1 PPKVVHTL
9 ENEKGRSVLNSED
22 LNDLYKK
29 AKAYFE
35 QQSALP
41 KSADSKTKLDIY
53 QNRRTG
59 EVFIAYGKN
68 KTSLQGGFKTAAEA
82 RDYVKNNRAELLEK
96 LNALREQSREE
107 QRNASNRDR
116 TGPDRRE
123 GDVTPEKF
131 SDAFGFRGVQFGN
144 YVEGP
149 RRQSDLNRA
158 YDSLMDMANV
168 LKVPAKALSL
178 NGRLGLAFGARGKG
192 GKNAAAAH
200 YEPGEVAINL
210 TKGHGAGSLAHE
222 WFHALDNYF
231 GQYDAAREGE
241 ITSGDKF
248 MTSNNKRWPQ
258 WNDKE
263 KEYLHPVRQEVYD
276 AFKGIVNA
284 VHKSGMVNRARR
296 LDEVRSKPYWSTDVE
311 MAARA
316 FERYVQDRAKAAG
329 VENDFLVNIR
339 KADDHG
345 SPETY
350 AYPTD
355 AELDG
360 GIRRAFDNLFRTLK
374 TRETDRGVA
383 FYSRRGVKRTPEGNV
398 ISETGHSKEAKGSP
412 VPQVKAVART
422 VMKRIK
428 DIDLDVRVVKTQA
441 EAAELAGES
450 LDGYGKVHAFYRPE
464 AREIVLVADN
474 LPDGRTVREKLRHE
488 IIHHALESVVT
499 PAEYKTIV
507 DNVLKTRASDNAV
520 IRETWRRVD
529 ADYGNESPEVQAG
542 EFLAHMAE
550 KHTPGKLSA
559 AWNRVV
565 ALVKA
570 VLRRTGLLQ
579 PSDLSDAG
587 YIRDTLR
594 TLGQRVREGYVPRES
609 GDVSYSRAGKPDPFR
624 VPEGEGERYRR
635 DLEKAMLSKRSSD
648 IYLDVGRTPPVLR
661 HLGAP
666 DLPVSISRDIIRKA
680 INGVSHDVEMGTI
693 EKLPE
698 LMHDPLAVYESATQ
712 DNALVLWLDAADKN
726 GDPVLAAVHMN
737 GGKKRLEIN
746 RIASVYGTE
755 EGKKIVSMEKRGL
768 ALYRKKN
775 PEEYRLRGLQL
786 PVADGSQGSGTK
798 ILQPDDIRKGPYYSR
813 STSDL
818 SPEETLAARFV
829 RRMQDKFQ
837 VLKAV
842 QDNIRKSGG
851 KLDDSNNAYLAEE
864 LFHGK
869 AENDLNAMKERYV
882 KPLAKLLAE
891 YDIPQSALD
900 DYLYARHA
908 PERNLHIAKINPK
921 MPDGGSGMTNAQ
933 AADIMDR
940 VRRSGKQAQ
949 YDRLAGIVD
958 DMLARRRELITEA
971 GLEDKGTVDAW
982 QKAYKYYVPLK
993 GQDTDGVVLPRT
1005 GKGFVISGR
1014 ESKQAMGR
1022 NSRAQSPSTQAM
1034 QDLTASLI
1042 RRRKN
1047 EVGNAFLK
1055 LVQDNPDRDYWQVF
1069 TDDSPD
1075 TTRRIVEKNDPVT
1088 GETIRRV
1095 EEMPVPMAIM
1105 SDKYFTTRKDGKTY
1119 YIKLHD
1125 ERLMRAMKN
1134 MGPETGNAVI
1144 QTLARVNRFLSSVNT
1159 TFNPEFLV
1167 SNFIRD
1173 MQTAVMNL
1181 KAEQGRDDGKLNGRD
1196 IAMKTVRDS
1205 GIAMKAVYASLRNK
1219 SLSSKGAQWQ
1229 KTWKEFVEDGAKTG
1243 WFRMDDLNGQ
1253 MKEMDRLVALAK
1265 GGWQGQGIQAWHS
1278 FFKLVE
1284 DGNNAVEN
1292 ALRLS
1297 AYKHARD
1304 AGLSRAQAASLAK
1317 NMTVN
1322 FNRRGEQ
1329 GVLLNSLYMFAN
1341 ASIQGTANMM
1351 RSLAHLN
1358 GEGPLLQRLRWKNLN
1373 MAQKVALAAT
1383 GAGYLIASLNR
1394 AGAGQDD
1401 DGVNWYDKVP
1411 DYVKEHNLVIM
1422 KSLFGGKP
1430 GEYWSIPLP
1439 YGYNMFFLLGGT
1451 AEGVIRGDLKATR
1464 AAGNIVGGLLGA
1476 FNPLGSEDSKTLTG
1490 TLLKNATPTIFRP
1503 AMDLAMNE
1511 NFMGTQIYRENFPG
1525 GTPKPESTLGRRSTP
1540 EAYKVFADWLNR
1552 TSGGSQYRS
1561 GAVDI
1566 NPDIMKYWIDYVSG
1580 GMGRFAGKTID
1591 AAAKSYNGTDIPSQ
1605 QIPFLGKISGQVL
1618 PYDDQQKMY
1627 DRIDELRQYDA
1638 ELKALRGADRTAFLN
1653 KYRGQ
1658 ISMNGVI
1665 HQTQHQLKN
1674 LRKQR
1679 DEIYSD
1685 PTLSAREQ
1693 SQRVKA
1699 VELRMK
1705 AVTDRFNRE
1714 YREKVGD

>member
-1 PPKVVHTL
+1 
-9 ENEKGRSVLNSED
+9 
-22 LNDLYKK
+22 
-29 AKAYFE
+29 
-35 QQSALP
+35 
-41 KSADSKTKLDIY
+41 
-53 QNRRTG
+53 
-59 EVFIAYGKN
+59 
-68 KTSLQGGFKTAAEA
+68 
-82 RDYVKNNRAELLEK
+82 
-96 LNALREQSREE
+96 
-107 QRNASNRDR
+107 
-116 TGPDRRE
+116 
-123 GDVTPEKF
+123 
-131 SDAFGFRGVQFGN
+131 
-144 YVEGP
+144 
-149 RRQSDLNRA
+149 
-158 YDSLMDMANV
+158 
-168 LKVPAKALSL
+168 
-178 NGRLGLAFGARGKG
+178 
-192 GKNAAAAH
+192 
-200 YEPGEVAINL
+200 
-210 TKGHGAGSLAHE
+210 
-222 WFHALDNYF
+222 
-231 GQYDAAREGE
+231 
-241 ITSGDKF
+241 
-248 MTSNNKRWPQ
+248 
-258 WNDKE
+258 
-263 KEYLHPVRQEVYD
+263 
-276 AFKGIVNA
+276 
-284 VHKSGMVNRARR
+284 
-296 LDEVRSKPYWSTDVE
+296 
-311 MAARA
+311 
-316 FERYVQDRAKAAG
+316 
-329 VENDFLVNIR
+329 
-339 KADDHG
+339 
-345 SPETY
+345 
-350 AYPTD
+350 
-355 AELDG
+355 
-360 GIRRAFDNLFRTLK
+360 
-374 TRETDRGVA
+374 
-383 FYSRRGVKRTPEGNV
+383 
-398 ISETGHSKEAKGSP
+398 
-412 VPQVKAVART
+412 
-422 VMKRIK
+422 
-428 DIDLDVRVVKTQA
+428 
-441 EAAELAGES
+441 
-450 LDGYGKVHAFYRPE
+450 
-464 AREIVLVADN
+464 
-474 LPDGRTVREKLRHE
+474 
-488 IIHHALESVVT
+488 
-499 PAEYKTIV
+499 
-507 DNVLKTRASDNAV
+507 
-520 IRETWRRVD
+520 
-529 ADYGNESPEVQAG
+529 
-542 EFLAHMAE
+542 
-550 KHTPGKLSA
+550 
-559 AWNRVV
+559 
-565 ALVKA
+565 
-570 VLRRTGLLQ
+570 
-579 PSDLSDAG
+579 
-587 YIRDTLR
+587 
-594 TLGQRVREGYVPRES
+594 
-609 GDVSYSRAGKPDPFR
+609 
-624 VPEGEGERYRR
+624 
-635 DLEKAMLSKRSSD
+635 
-648 IYLDVGRTPPVLR
+648 
-661 HLGAP
+661 
-666 DLPVSISRDIIRKA
+666 
-680 INGVSHDVEMGTI
+680 
-693 EKLPE
+693 
-698 LMHDPLAVYESATQ
+698 
-712 DNALVLWLDAADKN
+712 
-726 GDPVLAAVHMN
+726 
-737 GGKKRLEIN
+737 
-746 RIASVYGTE
+746 
-755 EGKKIVSMEKRGL
+755 
-768 ALYRKKN
+768 
-775 PEEYRLRGLQL
+775 
-786 PVADGSQGSGTK
+786 
-798 ILQPDDIRKGPYYSR
+798 
-813 STSDL
+813 
-818 SPEETLAARFV
+818 
-829 RRMQDKFQ
+829 
-837 VLKAV
+837 
-842 QDNIRKSGG
+842 
-851 KLDDSNNAYLAEE
+851 
-864 LFHGK
+864 
-869 AENDLNAMKERYV
+869 
-882 KPLAKLLAE
+882 
-891 YDIPQSALD
+891 
-900 DYLYARHA
+900 
-908 PERNLHIAKINPK
+908 
-921 MPDGGSGMTNAQ
+921 
-933 AADIMDR
+933 
-940 VRRSGKQAQ
+940 
-949 YDRLAGIVD
+949 
-958 DMLARRRELITEA
+958 
-971 GLEDKGTVDAW
+971 
-982 QKAYKYYVPLK
+982 
-993 GQDTDGVVLPRT
+993 
-1005 GKGFVISGR
+1005 
-1014 ESKQAMGR
+1014 
-1022 NSRAQSPSTQAM
+1022 
-1034 QDLTASLI
+1034 DLTASLI

-1088 GETIRRV
+1088 GETIRQV
-1095 EEMPVPMAIM
+1095 EDVPVPMAMM

-1134 MGPETGNAVI
+1134 MGPETGNVVI

-1167 SNFIRD
+1167 SNFVRD

-1219 SLSSKGAQWQ
+1219 SLSGKGAEWQ

-1243 WFRMDDLNGQ
+1243 WFRMEDLNGQ

-1451 AEGVIRGDLKATR
+1451 AEGGIRGDLKATR

-1503 AMDLAMNE
+1503 AMDQAMNE

-1591 AAAKSYNGTDIPSQ
+1591 AAAKSYNGTDIPAQ
-1605 QIPFLGKISGQVL
+1605 QVPFLGKISGQVL

-1627 DRIDELRQYDA
+1627 DRIDELHQYDA
-1638 ELKALRGADRTAFLN
+1638 ELKTLRGADRTAFLN

-1658 ISMNGVI
+1658 ISMNGII
-1665 HQTQHQLKN
+1665 HQTQSQLKN